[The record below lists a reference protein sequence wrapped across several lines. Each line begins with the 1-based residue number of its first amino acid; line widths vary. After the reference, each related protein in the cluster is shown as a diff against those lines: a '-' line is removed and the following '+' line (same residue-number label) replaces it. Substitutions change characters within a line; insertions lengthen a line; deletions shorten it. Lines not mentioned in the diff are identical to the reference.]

1 MRPRSVRHPA
11 PGGPLLLL
19 SLSFRAL
26 WVIEET
32 AGSQGTLDTL

>member
-1 MRPRSVRHPA
+1 MWHPLHPVA
-11 PGGPLLLL
+11 HFLLL

-32 AGSQGTLDTL
+32 AGNQGTLDTP

>member
-1 MRPRSVRHPA
+1 MRPGQASLHL
-11 PGGPLLLL
+11 PGPYLLL